1 VVPIWTLERISMIL
15 GVFRC
20 SHLAPSH
27 MWARRVRACYRGTYR
42 TFRGTYRTFR
52 GTYRT
57 FRGTYRTFRGTYRTF
72 RGAAASNPQA
82 THRGRPAWPQA
93 IHRIHRLP
101 TGGARRAD

>member
-1 VVPIWTLERISMIL
+1 MVPIWTLERISMIL

-52 GTYRT
+52 G
-57 FRGTYRTFRGTYRTF
+57 
-72 RGAAASNPQA
+72 AAASNPQA